1 MKPKY
6 TIVIPALNGL
16 KGLRL
21 TLPYM
26 LSIPRNDFQIVI
38 SDNCSDDGSLDYL
51 QSFKDSRLT
60 VISPSNRLPHS
71 EHLNFAYGFAS
82 GEWVNHMG
90 DDDLIFSDRFERLDE
105 ITKQAEQ
112 NDCDIVIGKSIRYIW
127 PENSF
132 EPPNSLNSERL
143 FEFTNSK
150 EIVQGQIAYRQL
162 INSPSLAGGGETLIR
177 GELVKKV
184 IAHFGYFC
192 PPDPYVEFFGLRV
205 CCYFARNIMKIDT
218 PLYING
224 RMSKSIGNTLL
235 SKNNSFKWSFE
246 NPRKSWR
253 YCPIDTYSYCTIS
266 LDAALAV
273 ENLLGTNFFDKVLW
287 GSICTKYAMGAARGT
302 TIDNQLTPRVKLLY
316 QCLIN
321 FPAGAVLGIIQKIS
335 EKLVSFIVGNFRT
348 ALLKLFI
355 GEKTMLAMLNKRYI
369 LAKLFGLSNIV
380 DVANWYPKT
389 RKDLVLTNEVIQ

>member
-6 TIVIPALNGL
+6 TLVIPALNGL
-16 KGLRL
+16 MGLRV
-21 TLPYM
+21 TIPFM
-26 LSIPRNDFQIVI
+26 LRIPRRDFQIVI

-71 EHLNFAYGFAS
+71 EHLSFAYGFAS

-90 DDDLIFSDRFERLDE
+90 DDDLIFPDRFERLDE
-105 ITKQAEQ
+105 IIKQANQ
-112 NDCDIVIGKSIRYIW
+112 NDCDIIMGKSIRYIW

-132 EPPNSLNSERL
+132 EPSNSLNTEGL
-143 FEFTNSK
+143 FAFTNSI
-150 EIVQGQIAYRQL
+150 EIVPGQTAYCQL
-162 INSPSLAGGGETLIR
+162 INTLSIPGGGETLIR
-177 GELVKKV
+177 RELVKKV
-184 IAHFGYFC
+184 FDNFGYFC

-205 CCYFARNIMKIDT
+205 CCYFARNVLKIDT

-235 SKNNSFKWSFE
+235 AKEISFNWTFE
-246 NPRKSWR
+246 NPRKYWR

-273 ENLLGTNFFDKVLW
+273 ESSLGTNFFNKILW
-287 GSICTKYAMGAARGT
+287 GSICSKYAMGAARGT
-302 TIDNQLTPRVKLLY
+302 TIDNKQTPRIRLLY
-316 QCLIN
+316 QCLTN
-321 FPAGAVLGIIQKIS
+321 FPLGAFLGIIQKIS
-335 EKLVSFIVGNFRT
+335 EKSV
-348 ALLKLFI
+348 LFI
-355 GEKTMLAMLNKRYI
+355 LDNSRVLLFKMFKREKTMLSMMNERHI
-369 LAKLFGLSNIV
+369 SAKVFGLSTIV

-389 RKDLVLTNEVIQ
+389 RKDFASDKVDP